1 MSEEHHSKVCEPKN
15 EQLPNRWNSSWPH
28 ISLAHETQEL
38 HERKSAKKA
47 DEIVIRDRRL
57 KFSRLLECFV
67 GQDNCDAHHCC
78 CAFGRKR
85 DTIASSTI
93 TTNANAPQKCIE
105 SIWLAFG
112 QPRTVSEKGLL
123 PHPQPRCRVPPSEVQ
138 RPRESDRN
146 AERLH

>member
-1 MSEEHHSKVCEPKN
+1 MSEEHHTKVCEPKN

-67 GQDNCDAHHCC
+67 GHDNCDAHHCC

-93 TTNANAPQKCIE
+93 TTNANAPQKMYRVDLVSVWPTKNGFGE
-105 SIWLAFG
+105 RSSAAPAATVPRSAF
-112 QPRTVSEKGLL
+112 RSSAAT
-123 PHPQPRCRVPPSEVQ
+123 RVRS
-138 RPRESDRN
+138 
-146 AERLH
+146 